1 MIQSFDPTGKIE
13 IFDGDLDEGIT
24 IEDLEAITAFFT
36 GEELHDLIIGLL
48 KQVGVVGAMEALS
61 KSVTDTQTTTQ

>member
-1 MIQSFDPTGKIE
+1 MIQSFDSTGKIE

-36 GEELHDLIIGLL
+36 EGELHDLIVSLL
-48 KQVGVVGAMEALS
+48 KQVGVVGAMEALRE
-61 KSVTDTQTTTQ
+61 SVTDTQTTTQ